1 MLDVLIL
8 NCFYQAQGWFKFWG
22 SHIQGTFLVIFVKIN
37 FYFLYNFAGRNFIRG
52 YSTKRITTHYSV
64 VPRETDPRWEGEC

>member
-1 MLDVLIL
+1 MMFLFLTVFTMHKD
-8 NCFYQAQGWFKFWG
+8 G
-22 SHIQGTFLVIFVKIN
+22 SSSGAVTYKAHFLVISVKIN